1 MIIFNN
7 LSKAYYGKNYVVNNL
22 NLKINTGEIIGL
34 IGHNGA
40 GKTTT
45 LKMLSGIL
53 KPSKGEINVFSKAL
67 SNDNIAVKKMI
78 SYVPDKPIILL
89 ELTGLEYLEFISNI
103 YEVPLEERN
112 TNIALLTKK
121 FKVENVLNDK
131 LKNYSQG
138 MRKKLMLIASFISN
152 AKILVLDEPLTGL
165 DPEAIFILKELLK
178 DYVKK
183 GNIVIFSTHLLDI
196 AESFCTRFFILNK
209 GNIIFDGDIYKLKD
223 KYGEDASLEDVFMEV
238 IKNE

>member
-22 NLKINTGEIIGL
+22 NLKINPGEIIGL

-53 KPSKGEINVFSKAL
+53 KPSNGKILVFNENISD
-67 SNDNIAVKKMI
+67 DNIKAKKMI

-89 ELTGLEYLEFISNI
+89 ELTGLEYLEFIANI
-103 YEVPLEERN
+103 YEVPFREWN
-112 TNIALLTKK
+112 DNIDSLSK
-121 FKVENVLNDK
+121 K
-131 LKNYSQG
+131 LKLHNSLNTKLRDYSQG
-138 MRKKLMLIASFISN
+138 MRKKLMLMASFISS
-152 AKILVLDEPLTGL
+152 AKVLVLDEPLTGL
-165 DPEAIFILKELLK
+165 DPEAIFIIKELLK
-178 DYVKK
+178 TYASK
-183 GNIVIFSTHLLDI
+183 GNIVIFSTHLLDV

-209 GNIIFDGDIYKLKD
+209 GTVVFNGDMKELKET
-223 KYGEDASLEDVFMEV
+223 YGENISLEEVFMEV

>member
-1 MIIFNN
+1 MITFNN
-7 LSKAYYGKNYVVNNL
+7 LSKAYYGKNYVVTNL
-22 NLKINTGEIIGL
+22 NLKINSGEIIGL

-53 KPSKGEINVFSKAL
+53 KPSKGEINVFSKTL

-78 SYVPDKPIILL
+78 NYVPDKPIILL

>member
-7 LSKAYYGKNYVVNNL
+7 LSKAYYGKNYVVTNL
-22 NLKINTGEIIGL
+22 NLKINSGEIIGL

-53 KPSKGEINVFSKAL
+53 KPSKGEINVFSKTL

-78 SYVPDKPIILL
+78 NYVPDKPIILL

-138 MRKKLMLIASFISN
+138 MRK
-152 AKILVLDEPLTGL
+152 
-165 DPEAIFILKELLK
+165 
-178 DYVKK
+178 
-183 GNIVIFSTHLLDI
+183 
-196 AESFCTRFFILNK
+196 
-209 GNIIFDGDIYKLKD
+209 NIIFLYLVLPPELLTFI
-223 KYGEDASLEDVFMEV
+223 
-238 IKNE
+238 

>member
-7 LSKAYYGKNYVVNNL
+7 LSKAYYGKNYVVTNL
-22 NLKINTGEIIGL
+22 NLKINSGEIIGL

-53 KPSKGEINVFSKAL
+53 KPSKGEINVFSKTL

-78 SYVPDKPIILL
+78 NYVPDKPIILL